1 MLICQIG
8 LDWAKSSLI
17 LHSLTVLPE
26 NVEPPSTVASPQADR
41 AGLCARGAWWI
52 VLSGVCRALPER
64 LGPRGVVS
72 PVMGQ
77 RDESTP
83 EVPFSLG
90 MKPPRRHDRRAGVG

>member
-1 MLICQIG
+1 MSRIYC
-8 LDWAKSSLI
+8 SLI

-26 NVEPPSTVASPQADR
+26 NAEPPPIVVRPQ

-52 VLSGVCRALPER
+52 VLSGVCRILPER

-83 EVPFSLG
+83 EVPCLLRL
-90 MKPPRRHDRRAGVG
+90 KPPRRHHRRAGVG